1 MPDRVRSRGVLYDID
16 GVLVTSWREIAG
28 AAAAVRRIREGGLR
42 RAFLTN
48 TTSRTCAEIA
58 ERLCGAGIEVEPA
71 EIVTAAR
78 LTAEFVRGR
87 YPGAAVWVL
96 NHGDIDADLAG
107 LRLDEEHPEVV
118 VIGGAGA
125 EFTHAALSRVAE
137 LMLDGV
143 PVVAMHSGLT
153 WATADGLR
161 IDAGAYLPGLEAA
174 GNARIQVV
182 GKPAAPG
189 FRTAAGLMRLEPAEV
204 VMIGDDLYSDV
215 LAAQDVGLTGV
226 LVRTGK
232 FRPGVLAS
240 ADRAP
245 DHVIDSVV
253 DLPEL
258 LGGSVGAGE
267 LAVTDESE

>member
-1 MPDRVRSRGVLYDID
+1 MPERDRIRGVLYDID

-28 AAAAVRRIREGGLR
+28 AAAAVRRIRENGLR

-58 ERLCGAGIEVEPA
+58 ERLCGTGIEVEPS

-87 YPGAAVWVL
+87 YPDAAVWVL
-96 NHGDIDADLAG
+96 NHGDIEADLAG
-107 LRLDEEHPEVV
+107 LQLDEGHPDVV
-118 VIGGAGA
+118 VIGGAGP

-174 GNARIQVV
+174 GNARIEVV

-189 FRTAAGLMRLEPAEV
+189 FRTAVALMRLEPAEV

-240 ADRAP
+240 SDRAP

-258 LGGSVGAGE
+258 LSGSGGLGE
-267 LAVTDESE
+267 TAVPDESE